1 MGGKR
6 HKTNSCYQHL
16 ITLGCALLLFSLAGV
31 YWGSPLPVVAAE
43 LATSASTIS
52 NSPTQSTVPPPN
64 VPVTTSASPVPTP
77 SNDVKQTN
85 PLRRFFSWIG
95 RGVSRLFRRSD
106 PFVCYLPPTVSISS
120 STSVITFCPTSNVV
134 CSPSGREVSLSA
146 YATDPDN
153 SELLFTWTVT
163 AGRLTGEGRKVTW
176 NLNGVPEGTYTATVE
191 MKDGSQHTVA
201 SSTSVRVELCSGC
214 ESPVPLCPVVS
225 VSCPDAVNPKQPIT
239 FQANVSGGD
248 SEMKPTYTWS
258 VTAGRIISGQ
268 GTPKI
273 TVDISNLGGQSVTA
287 TVSLGG
293 MDPACS
299 GTLASCTIID
309 Y

>member
-1 MGGKR
+1 
-6 HKTNSCYQHL
+6 
-16 ITLGCALLLFSLAGV
+16 LLFSLAGV
-31 YWGSPLPVVAAE
+31 YCGSPLPVVAAE
-43 LATSASTIS
+43 LATSESTIS
-52 NSPTQSTVPPPN
+52 NSPTQSTVPSPMRA
-64 VPVTTSASPVPTP
+64 TTSASPVPTP
-77 SNDVKQTN
+77 SDDVKRPN

-95 RGVSRLFRRSD
+95 RGVSRLFRRPE
-106 PFVCYLPPTVSISS
+106 PFVCYLPPMVSISS

-134 CSPSGREVSLSA
+134 CSPSDREVSLSA
-146 YATDPDN
+146 YATDPEN

-163 AGRLTGEGRKVTW
+163 AGRLTGEGRNVTW

-191 MKDGSQHTVA
+191 MKYGSQHTVA

-225 VSCPDAVNPKQPIT
+225 VSCSDAVDPKQPIT
-239 FQANVSGGD
+239 FQANVSGGN

-273 TVDISNLGGQSVTA
+273 SVDISNLGGQSVTA

-293 MDPACS
+293 VDPACS
-299 GTLASCTIID
+299 GTVASCTIID
-309 Y
+309 H